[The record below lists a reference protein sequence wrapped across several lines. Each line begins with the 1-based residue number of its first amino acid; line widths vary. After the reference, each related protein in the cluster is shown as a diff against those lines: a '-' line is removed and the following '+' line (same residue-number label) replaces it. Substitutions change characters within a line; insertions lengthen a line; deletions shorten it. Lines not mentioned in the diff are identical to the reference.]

1 MNRGLP
7 RDKPR
12 AVWYNS
18 LTSDKRGIPMNHN
31 ELGEL
36 RRRLRPG
43 KNNISHIYGCYVSPL
58 KEIIAEVDQSLAL
71 LSEDDAE
78 SCLALLRKALSGAP
92 GRNLIDVEF
101 STRQVAEGEE
111 HKLLRDLRD
120 GRLKDAALRRR
131 FYEKVIRNAEM
142 GEDSYLIL
150 LAQENYDVPF
160 KGKDGETFDE
170 ASDTVY
176 SYMVCALC
184 PMREGKPGLGYVPGE
199 NALHVKT
206 AGKLAAPPEVGFLFP
221 AFDNRAANLYN
232 TLYYVRKPEILH
244 TEFIDGIFGTEPPL
258 SAPEQREAFET
269 ALSDALGVECS
280 MELVQAVHE
289 QLRERISLHKESK
302 RPEPLTVTAKDV
314 GGMLRECGIEEER
327 VEAFRDYCGQRL
339 GEDAALDPANLIDS
353 RRFQI
358 KAGEITI
365 TVKPELSGQ
374 VEARVLD
381 GRKYILIPAGD
392 GVEVNGL
399 PVELEAE
406 PAAK

>member
-1 MNRGLP
+1 MNQ
-7 RDKPR
+7 K
-12 AVWYNS
+12 
-18 LTSDKRGIPMNHN
+18 

-43 KNNISHIYGCYVSPL
+43 KNNLSHVYGCYVSPL
-58 KEIIAEVDQSLAL
+58 KEIIAEVDQPLSLL
-71 LSEDDAE
+71 NEDDVE
-78 SCLALLRKALSGAP
+78 SCLALLRKALSGGL

-111 HKLLRDLRD
+111 LKRLQTLREDK
-120 GRLKDAALRRR
+120 LKDTAARRA
-131 FYEKVIRNAEM
+131 FYETVIQSLEL

-150 LAQENYDVPF
+150 LAQESYDVPF
-160 KGKDGETFDE
+160 RTRNNETLDD

-176 SYMVCALC
+176 SYLLCAVC
-184 PMREGKPGLGYVPGE
+184 PMREGKPGLGYVPNE

-206 AGKLAAPPEVGFLFP
+206 AGRLAAPPEVGFLWP
-221 AFDNRAANLYN
+221 AFDDRAANLYN
-232 TLYYVRKPEILH
+232 ALYYARKPELLH
-244 TEFIDGIFGTEPPL
+244 GEFLSGVFGTEPPL

-269 ALSDALGVECS
+269 ALTDALGAECS

-289 QLRERISLHKESK
+289 QLRERIELHKESQD
-302 RPEPLTVTAKDV
+302 PDPLTVTAADV
-314 GGMLRECGIEEER
+314 GGMLRECGVETER
-327 VEAFRDYCGQRL
+327 VSAFQDYCDQRL
-339 GEDAALDPANLIDS
+339 GEGAAVDPSNLIDS
-353 RRFQI
+353 KRFQI

-374 VEARVLD
+374 VESRVLE
-381 GRKYILIPAGD
+381 GRTYLLIPAGD

-406 PAAK
+406 AQPTAQA

>member
-1 MNRGLP
+1 MNQ
-7 RDKPR
+7 K
-12 AVWYNS
+12 
-18 LTSDKRGIPMNHN
+18 

-43 KNNISHIYGCYVSPL
+43 KNNLSHVYGCYVSPL
-58 KEIIAEVDQSLAL
+58 KEIIAEVEQPLSLL
-71 LSEDDAE
+71 NEDDVE
-78 SCLALLRKALSGAP
+78 SCLALLRKALSGGL

-111 HKLLRDLRD
+111 LKRLQALREDK
-120 GRLKDAALRRR
+120 LKDAAARRA
-131 FYEKVIRNAEM
+131 FFETVIQSLEL

-150 LAQENYDVPF
+150 LAQESYDVPF
-160 KGKDGETFDE
+160 HTRNDETLDD

-176 SYMVCALC
+176 SYLLCAVC
-184 PMREGKPGLGYVPGE
+184 PMREGKPGLGYVPNE

-206 AGKLAAPPEVGFLFP
+206 AGRLAAPPEVGFLWP
-221 AFDNRAANLYN
+221 AFDDRAANLYN
-232 TLYYVRKPEILH
+232 ALYYARKPELLH
-244 TEFIDGIFGTEPPL
+244 GEFLSGVFGTEPPL

-269 ALSDALGVECS
+269 ALTDALGAECS

-289 QLRERISLHKESK
+289 QLRERIELHRES
-302 RPEPLTVTAKDV
+302 RDPEPLTVTARDV
-314 GGMLRECGIEEER
+314 GGMLRECGVEAER
-327 VEAFRDYCGQRL
+327 VSAFQDYCGQRL
-339 GEDAALDPANLIDS
+339 GEEAAVDPANLIDS
-353 RRFQI
+353 KRFQI

-374 VEARVLD
+374 VESRVLE
-381 GRKYILIPAGD
+381 GRTYLLIPAGD

-406 PAAK
+406 AQPAAQV

>member
-1 MNRGLP
+1 MNQ
-7 RDKPR
+7 K
-12 AVWYNS
+12 
-18 LTSDKRGIPMNHN
+18 

-43 KNNISHIYGCYVSPL
+43 KNNLSHVYGCYVSPL
-58 KEIIAEVDQSLAL
+58 KEIIAEVDQPLSLL
-71 LSEDDAE
+71 NEDDVD
-78 SCLALLRKALSGAP
+78 SCLALLRKALSGGL

-111 HKLLRDLRD
+111 LKRLQALREDK
-120 GRLKDAALRRR
+120 LKDAAARRA
-131 FYEKVIRNAEM
+131 FYETIIQNLEL

-150 LAQENYDVPF
+150 LAQESYDVPF
-160 KGKDGETFDE
+160 RTRNDETLDD

-176 SYMVCALC
+176 SYLLCAVC
-184 PMREGKPGLGYVPGE
+184 PMREGKPGLGYVPNE

-206 AGKLAAPPEVGFLFP
+206 AGRLAAPPEVGFLWP
-221 AFDNRAANLYN
+221 AFDDRAANLYN
-232 TLYYVRKPEILH
+232 ALYYARKPELLH
-244 TEFIDGIFGTEPPL
+244 GEFLSGVFGTEPPL

-269 ALSDALGVECS
+269 ALTDALGAECS

-289 QLRERISLHKESK
+289 QLRERIELHKES
-302 RPEPLTVTAKDV
+302 RDPEPLTVTARDV
-314 GGMLRECGIEEER
+314 GGMLRECGVETER
-327 VEAFRDYCGQRL
+327 VSAFQDYCDQRL
-339 GEDAALDPANLIDS
+339 GEEAAVDPANLIDS
-353 RRFQI
+353 KRFQI

-374 VEARVLD
+374 VESRVLE
-381 GRKYILIPAGD
+381 GRTYLLIPAGD

-406 PAAK
+406 AQPAAQA

>member
-1 MNRGLP
+1 MNQ
-7 RDKPR
+7 K
-12 AVWYNS
+12 
-18 LTSDKRGIPMNHN
+18 

-43 KNNISHIYGCYVSPL
+43 KNNLSHVYGCYVSPL
-58 KEIIAEVDQSLAL
+58 KEIIAEVDQPLSLL
-71 LSEDDAE
+71 NEDDVE
-78 SCLALLRKALSGAP
+78 SCLALLRKALSGGL

-111 HKLLRDLRD
+111 LKRLQALREDK
-120 GRLKDAALRRR
+120 LKDTAARRA
-131 FYEKVIRNAEM
+131 FYETVIQSLEL

-150 LAQENYDVPF
+150 LAQESYDVPF
-160 KGKDGETFDE
+160 RTRNDETLDD

-176 SYMVCALC
+176 SYLLCAVC
-184 PMREGKPGLGYVPGE
+184 PMREGKPGLGYVPNE

-206 AGKLAAPPEVGFLFP
+206 AGRLAAPPEVGFLWP
-221 AFDNRAANLYN
+221 AFDDRAANLYN
-232 TLYYVRKPEILH
+232 ALYYARKPELLH
-244 TEFIDGIFGTEPPL
+244 GEFLSGVFGTEPPL

-269 ALSDALGVECS
+269 ALTDALGAECS

-289 QLRERISLHKESK
+289 QLRERIELHKESQD
-302 RPEPLTVTAKDV
+302 PDPLTVTAADV
-314 GGMLRECGIEEER
+314 GGMLRECGVETER
-327 VEAFRDYCGQRL
+327 VSAFQDYCDQRL
-339 GEDAALDPANLIDS
+339 GEGAAVDPSNLIDS
-353 RRFQI
+353 KRFQI

-374 VEARVLD
+374 VESRVLE
-381 GRKYILIPAGD
+381 GRTYLLIPAGD

-406 PAAK
+406 AQPTVQA